1 MAENKEKIIK
11 AWIMFKNYIKN
22 LHYFDNLL
30 LIKLRHHD
38 YMESLR
44 LISEKYYDINTNL
57 NIIINDKETIDKKIL
72 NEKIGLLNN
81 NMLNLI
87 KIVEKKN
94 KKLIAEFKEHNTLLE
109 RFKSDQF
116 TIQKYFM
123 EEVNKELEQVKL
135 EEVNQEQV
143 KLEEVNQEQVKLEE
157 VNQEQVKIIKDELNP
172 NHIRFEYL

>member
-94 KKLIAEFKEHNTLLE
+94 KKLIAELKEHNTLLE
-109 RFKSDQF
+109 RFKSDQL

-123 EEVNKELEQVKL
+123 EEKLKNKELEQVKL

-143 KLEEVNQEQVKLEE
+143 KLE
-157 VNQEQVKIIKDELNP
+157 QVKIIKDELNP